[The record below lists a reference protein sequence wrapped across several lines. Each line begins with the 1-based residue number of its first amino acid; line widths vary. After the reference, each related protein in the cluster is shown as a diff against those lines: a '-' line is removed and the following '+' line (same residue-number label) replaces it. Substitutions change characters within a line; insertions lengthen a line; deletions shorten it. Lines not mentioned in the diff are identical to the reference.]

1 MFFEEVFV
9 TTVLRIIYEDLEG
22 PFSKTESNVSLH
34 LEAQDAYSQMY
45 KCWQN
50 LYHNQLNNE
59 FEFYVF
65 QYNHT
70 C

>member
-9 TTVLRIIYEDLEG
+9 TTVLRIIYEDLKD

-45 KCWQN
+45 KCWQI
-50 LYHNQLNNE
+50 LYHNQLNKE
-59 FEFYVF
+59 FEFYIF

>member
-22 PFSKTESNVSLH
+22 PFSKTESNVSLN

-45 KCWQN
+45 KCWHN
-50 LYHNQLNNE
+50 LYNNQLNKE
-59 FEFYVF
+59 F
-65 QYNHT
+65 
-70 C
+70 